1 MGCTIVPLDDCE
13 IHLDSEGEP
22 CGNPPVET
30 LWLDTEEESVRVC
43 EIHRE
48 YFLHTDEGR
57 RYRPM
62 QRETIARILS
72 GM

>member
-1 MGCTIVPLDDCE
+1 MGCTIVPNDDCE

-43 EIHRE
+43 EIHRQ
-48 YFLHTDEGR
+48 YFLHGAGR
-57 RYRPM
+57 IYRPI
-62 QRETIARILS
+62 QRENLSKILS
-72 GM
+72 